1 MSVGVCVALDYC
13 DTLYWDCTEERRGK
27 KIPIFANLTTD
38 SVVDDVLYSF
48 FQGKQRAITDDV

>member
-1 MSVGVCVALDYC
+1 MSVWPLTTVTHCTGTAL
-13 DTLYWDCTEERRGK
+13 RRGGGE